1 MNPNLFEFSE
11 TLVREFFKNESI
23 TFLNFR
29 KLWYGNFFKMNP
41 DLFEFLETL
50 EDFGN
55 VKLGIW
61 KIGNMGN
68 DILKVKLHV
77 ENWKCRK

>member
-1 MNPNLFEFSE
+1 
-11 TLVREFFKNESI
+11 
-23 TFLNFR
+23 
-29 KLWYGNFFKMNP
+29 MNP